1 MHKKLNLNLDFHS
14 GLPIY
19 IQIVNQIQNL
29 LVHKTL
35 KPGDQLPSV
44 EKLASDMGVGRST
57 VREGLRLLQAK
68 GLVEIRHGIGT
79 FVAAERITHTSG
91 ILSGFSET
99 ILERGM
105 KPRSEVLQ
113 NEIILADVETANK
126 LEIGVGDQVNILKR
140 LRFADEI
147 PMALET
153 SISSQKRFPD
163 LLQQDWNGTTSLY
176 SFIREHYKVIPTKI
190 THVVQ
195 AVPAVKAQSKYL
207 LIQSKSP
214 LLLVETIAYDQ
225 TGIAIEFGRSYY
237 RADRYEYRV
246 QLN

>member
-1 MHKKLNLNLDFHS
+1 MTNRISRSNITDQVANELSASIHS
-14 GLPIY
+14 R
-19 IQIVNQIQNL
+19 
-29 LVHKTL
+29 KF

-68 GLVEIRHGIGT
+68 GLLEIIHGVGT
-79 FVAAERITHTSG
+79 FVATKRITHTSG
-91 ILSGFSET
+91 IVFSFSET

-105 KPRSEVLQ
+105 NPRSEVLQ
-113 NEIILADVETANK
+113 QEIILADAEVANK
-126 LEIGVGDQVNILKR
+126 LQVGVNDQVYILKR

-153 SISSQKRFPD
+153 TISACKRFPD
-163 LLQQDWNGTTSLY
+163 LFEQDWNGTA
-176 SFIREHYKVIPTKI
+176 SFYAFLEDHYQIKPTTV
-190 THVVQ
+190 THIVQ
-195 AVPAVKAQSKYL
+195 AVSATNTQSKHL
-207 LIQSKSP
+207 LIRSKSP
-214 LLLVETIAYDQ
+214 LLLVETVAYDQ
-225 TGIAIEFGRSYY
+225 TGIPIEFGRSYY